1 MSAATLPLPPDV
13 AERTVSALVSNQARR
28 SPNRLALVA
37 QSPLAGEAR
46 LTWAQVAHAMK
57 RVAGN
62 LVRAGVRPGEHV
74 GILLSNAAG
83 REAALSLLGLG
94 RLGAVGVLLSP
105 RMAAPELADAV
116 RRTGCCALIAAS
128 ESAAS
133 VASLDAAGALPPL
146 LFGVGDIGVPARA
159 WEDLLAPCPSPPEWA
174 GEDTVFDII
183 LTSGT
188 TGQPK
193 AVMLSHGN
201 AVAAGLAT
209 ARGLGFREADVM
221 QTALPVTSSGGFH
234 VCVLGILAAG
244 GTAVVS
250 PPFDAEGE
258 FARISRE
265 RASVYVAVPSMYA
278 FLLDRH
284 DPKRHDTSSL
294 RLMDFGAAPMAAETI
309 KRLRRAFP
317 AVELR
322 QNYGMTESGPV
333 GTYLSGR
340 DMGRKLG
347 SIGKPEM
354 CEARIVGEDGSDVPP
369 DEAGELWL
377 RGPGVMV
384 GYHGDEAAT
393 EGATAGGW
401 LRTGDVVSRD
411 ADGFLWHRDRKKD
424 VIKRGGYSI
433 ASMEVE
439 NALLRHPDVLEA
451 AVIGVPHPKLG
462 EDVFAFVVPRTGAPR
477 PDAAS
482 VGEVCRGVIADYKV
496 PRRIAVVEGLPR
508 NPAGKILKTALR
520 QDAARLLAEEDAR

>member
-13 AERTVSALVSNQARR
+13 AERTVPALVKEWARR

-37 QSPLAGEAR
+37 QSPIVGEAR
-46 LTWAQVAHAMK
+46 LTWAQLAHAMK

-62 LVRAGVRPGEHV
+62 LARMGAQPGERV
-74 GILLSNAAG
+74 GLLLSNAAG
-83 REAALSLLGLG
+83 REAVLTLLGLG
-94 RLGAVGVLLSP
+94 RLGSVGVLLSP
-105 RMAAPELADAV
+105 RMALPELVDAV
-116 RRTGCCALIAAS
+116 QRTDCRALIAAG
-128 ESAAS
+128 ESASLVAGLAAS
-133 VASLDAAGALPPL
+133 DALPPL
-146 LFGVGDIGVPARA
+146 LIGVGEVGQPSTA

-174 GEDTVFDII
+174 GEAAVFDTI

-188 TGQPK
+188 TGRPK

-209 ARGLGFREADVM
+209 ARGLGFRETDVM
-221 QTALPVTSSGGFH
+221 QTALTMTSSGGFH

-258 FARISRE
+258 FARIARE
-265 RASVYVAVPSMYA
+265 RTSVYVAVPSMYA

-284 DPKRHDTSSL
+284 DPRRHDTGSV

-317 AVELR
+317 AIELR

-340 DMGRKLG
+340 DMERKLG
-347 SIGKPEM
+347 SIGRPEL
-354 CEARIVGEDGSDVPP
+354 CEARVVGEDGTDLPAG
-369 DEAGELWL
+369 EAGELWL

-384 GYHGDEAAT
+384 GYHGDPAAT
-393 EGATAGGW
+393 EAATAGGW

-411 ADGFLWHRDRKKD
+411 ADGFLWHRDRMKD

-451 AVIGVPHPKLG
+451 AVVGVPHAKLG
-462 EDVFAFVVPRTGAPR
+462 EDLFAFVVPRTGAPR
-477 PDAAS
+477 PEAAA
-482 VGEVCRGVIADYKV
+482 VGEACRGVIADYKV
-496 PRRIAVVEGLPR
+496 PRRIAVVDGLPR
-508 NPAGKILKTALR
+508 NPAGKVLKTALR
-520 QDAARLLAEEDAR
+520 QDAARMLAEEDAR